1 MWHYWY
7 TSTFGVSTG
16 HFSVFSLCCNNAPLM
31 KVQHERLLFRGFDFI
46 TVWNKT
52 TVMQI
57 VFPDRSIEVRLW
69 SLLESLYFSI
79 SQVICTLPV
88 GSWAVPGRMR
98 TAVPRQ
104 GQSEVLL
111 SLWLHEPDFCSQ
123 KTGFQK
129 RKCSPIMQQL
139 QVQSGYRAMTGEWD
153 VFCGDITFS
162 LILVCL
168 LCACGK
174 KGDLAG
180 STPWNHHS
188 SKQGTGL
195 WQSTGLHSWA
205 LPCQEVKMMG
215 GGGCAAVLT
224 SSSHTCA
231 VQMQVDTFLG
241 YLTKLNGKCP
251 M

>member
-57 VFPDRSIEVRLW
+57 VFPGRSIEVRLW

-79 SQVICTLPV
+79 SQVISTLPV

-162 LILVCL
+162 LILACL

-174 KGDLAG
+174 KGDLAPRQVHALKPPQQQAG
-180 STPWNHHS
+180 HRAWAKHWAA
-188 SKQGTGL
+188 QLGL
-195 WQSTGLHSWA
+195 SLSR
-205 LPCQEVKMMG
+205 
-215 GGGCAAVLT
+215 
-224 SSSHTCA
+224 S
-231 VQMQVDTFLG
+231 
-241 YLTKLNGKCP
+241 
-251 M
+251 